1 MDSVNQVKNVH
12 IVRVRK
18 TCRGEKIL
26 AIPKEIASEIK
37 SEYMIIQLDDSGH
50 LTYTPIRACMKKV
63 CLEAVSSSIRTG
75 ELSITP
81 HAEVYNGPLS
91 LL

>member
-1 MDSVNQVKNVH
+1 MESVNQVKHVY

-26 AIPKEIASEIK
+26 AIPKEIASEIN
-37 SEYMIIQLDDSGH
+37 SEYMIIQLDDSER
-50 LTYTPIRACMKKV
+50 LTYTPIRACMKTV
-63 CLEAVSSSIRTG
+63 CREAVSSSIRTG
-75 ELSITP
+75 ELSIIP
-81 HAEVYNGPLS
+81 NAEVHNGPLS